1 MQFRVEKSVGLSGA
15 ERATQQSIDRAK
27 NNLNWMRQ
35 NYHKV
40 VDWLQRIYWVA
51 QHAILLY
58 FLPYEISSLFAF
70 LSFFLISLPVNIFHI
85 LYYYNY
91 TNDDETRSLPI
102 FQL

>member
-40 VDWLQRIYWVA
+40 VDWLQRIY
-51 QHAILLY
+51 
-58 FLPYEISSLFAF
+58 
-70 LSFFLISLPVNIFHI
+70 
-85 LYYYNY
+85 
-91 TNDDETRSLPI
+91 
-102 FQL
+102 